1 MVRKHPLTS
10 LFGRRV
16 VWSLALVTAC
26 SVALGASKEKRP
38 ITKPKFDPDAARIGM
53 WDGIEQ
59 EALDVRV
66 IAKDEKGGNVL
77 IENKSD
83 KPLTVELPD
92 AIVGVQVL
100 PQAIGGVGSGG
111 LGTGS
116 SGLGGGQ
123 GGQQQSFG
131 GGLGGGGFGGGGFG
145 GGGLGGGG
153 FGGGGFFSIQPG
165 QIVRVPYKSVCL
177 EYGKKEPHPRVEYKL
192 VAVDQ
197 YTDKPELQELIRL
210 VGTGKIEQQSAQAA
224 AWHLANDMSWPQLA
238 RLKFDNVAAAD
249 TPFFSPQQLLGAQE
263 LVAAAQHRVEER
275 AKEKAAPTQP
285 EPAGVRVRTAQR

>member
-1 MVRKHPLTS
+1 MVRKLPLTS
-10 LFGRRV
+10 LFGRRI
-16 VWSLALVTAC
+16 VWSLAIVTAC
-26 SVALGASKEKRP
+26 SAALAASKDKRP
-38 ITKPKFDPDAARIGM
+38 ITKPKFDPDAARIAM

-59 EALDVRV
+59 AALDVRV

-111 LGTGS
+111 LSGG
-116 SGLGGGQ
+116 GLGGGQ
-123 GGQQQSFG
+123 GGQQQAFG
-131 GGLGGGGFGGGGFG
+131 GGLGGGGLGGGGFG

-224 AWHLANDMSWPQLA
+224 AWYLANEMSWPELA
-238 RLKFDNVAAAD
+238 RLKFDNAGAPD
-249 TPFFSPQQLLGAQE
+249 TPFFSPQQLMGAQE
-263 LVAAAQHRVEER
+263 LVAASQHRVAER
-275 AKEKAAPTQP
+275 AKEKANPTQP